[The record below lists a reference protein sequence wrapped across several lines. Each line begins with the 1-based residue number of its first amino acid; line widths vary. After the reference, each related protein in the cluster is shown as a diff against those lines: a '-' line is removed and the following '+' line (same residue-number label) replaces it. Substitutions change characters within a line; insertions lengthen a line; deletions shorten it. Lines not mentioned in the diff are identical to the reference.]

1 MHSYACLLFDFQWIY
16 PLDTFCMSF
25 FFSDFAAGLDVNY
38 CRNPDNTAMPWCY
51 TDANGCERDYCD
63 VCNIG
68 RERDYCAIC
77 MIIIMIIMIIIMDR
91 SDTALFFS

>member
-1 MHSYACLLFDFQWIY
+1 MHSYACLLFDSQWIY

-51 TDANGCERDYCD
+51 TDADGCKRDYCD

-68 RERDYCAIC
+68 RNG
-77 MIIIMIIMIIIMDR
+77 
-91 SDTALFFS
+91 STLVSLK